1 MWGEKGGGKLFR
13 SSRVIFVSGISCHLF
28 FIALKAR
35 KILLN
40 RIRAVKNHVSKLPP
54 DVSIGEIVKSH
65 ARASIRSLPPSM
77 TPIWVVVA
85 IVVVLV
91 GVLAVAEVVVLEVAV
106 LLDDT

>member
-40 RIRAVKNHVSKLPP
+40 RIRAVKNLVSKLPP

-65 ARASIRSLPPSM
+65 ARASIRSLAPSM

-85 IVVVLV
+85 IVVVLMV
-91 GVLAVAEVVVLEVAV
+91 EVLAGAKIVVVVVVVLLV
-106 LLDDT
+106 